1 MNPVVDRSDQ
11 SGQCRNAR
19 SIVVIFKS
27 ASAAIGFVLVM
38 AAAAGAALAEDESG
52 QKPPEKS
59 QCIASNTGFKEKGRA
74 ATYEIELINS
84 CDMRLKCTV
93 DAFVIGARGQTQG
106 HGTLVL
112 AAAPKGETTRKT
124 YVMKVKS
131 AGGMA
136 NVSHRC
142 KAI

>member
-1 MNPVVDRSDQ
+1 MIS
-11 SGQCRNAR
+11 
-19 SIVVIFKS
+19 KS
-27 ASAAIGFVLVM
+27 ATVAIGFALMVTG
-38 AAAAGAALAEDESG
+38 AAGTALAEDESG
-52 QKPPEKS
+52 QQPEKP
-59 QCIASNTGFKEKGRA
+59 QCVASNTGFKENGRTT
-74 ATYEIELINS
+74 TYEIELVNS

-93 DAFVIGARGQTQG
+93 DAFVIGARGQAQG
-106 HGTLVL
+106 HGTLIL
-112 AAAPKGETTRKT
+112 AAASKGQTTRKT

>member
-1 MNPVVDRSDQ
+1 MIS
-11 SGQCRNAR
+11 
-19 SIVVIFKS
+19 KS
-27 ASAAIGFVLVM
+27 ATVAIGFALMVTG
-38 AAAAGAALAEDESG
+38 AAGTALAEDESG
-52 QKPPEKS
+52 QQPPEKP
-59 QCIASNTGFKEKGRA
+59 QCVASNTGFKEKGKA
-74 ATYEIELINS
+74 ASYEIELVNS

-93 DAFVIGARGQTQG
+93 DAFVIGARGQAQG

-112 AAAPKGETTRKT
+112 AAAPKGQTTRKT